1 MATYAVTAAI
11 TTASDGPPPVDLVSG
26 ANTDVTIA
34 YALNIE
40 AEITKVVFNW
50 AAASKSNCINIT
62 EWSGLVAASAIDVT
76 KHGGGGVAVSPQV
89 ATTLTTLNAN
99 DLVVYAIQSATTNTL
114 LLASCSPTT
123 GWTALTGGA
132 EGGSHMSAAYQAFT
146 STGTYGAAWT
156 MGVAAVAGMVGAS
169 FKASGTPALVNQ
181 TEQDNASGHSNDT
194 LTIPATTA
202 GNALVIVI
210 GQAAASTA
218 VNVSAI
224 TDNAFAPM
232 LPPAHVPFMR

>member
-1 MATYAVTAAI
+1 MASYVVTAAV
-11 TTASDGPPPVDLVSG
+11 TTATDGPPPVDLVSG

-34 YALNIE
+34 YALNVE
-40 AEITKVVFNW
+40 AGITKVVFNW
-50 AAASKSNCINIT
+50 AAASKSNCINIC
-62 EWSGLVAASAIDVT
+62 EWSNIATASAIDVA
-76 KHGGGGVAVSPQV
+76 KHGGGGAVVTPQI

-114 LLASCSPTT
+114 LLASSSPTT

-146 STGTYGAAWT
+146 ATGTYGVAWT

-169 FKASGTPALVNQ
+169 FKTSGTPALVNQ
-181 TEQDNASGHSNDT
+181 TEQDNASGHSIDT

-202 GNALVIVI
+202 GNALIIVI
-210 GQAAASTA
+210 GQGAASTA
-218 VNVSAI
+218 VNIAAI

-232 LPPAHVPFMR
+232 LPAAHVPFMR